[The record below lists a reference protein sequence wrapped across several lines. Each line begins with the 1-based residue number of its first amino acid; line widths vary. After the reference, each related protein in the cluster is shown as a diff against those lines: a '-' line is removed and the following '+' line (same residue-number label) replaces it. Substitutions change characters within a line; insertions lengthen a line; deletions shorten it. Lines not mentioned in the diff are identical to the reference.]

1 MPQFTVENKKKAIK
15 SPLKLLLNRNF
26 IVLNKEK
33 ISGDY
38 SSQFNN

>member
-1 MPQFTVENKKKAIK
+1 MPLFTAVKKKKAIK
-15 SPLKLLLNRNF
+15 LPLKLLLNRNF

-38 SSQFNN
+38 SSQFNY